1 MRDEEDGGGIEAG
14 GVAPSG
20 AFDKSMGDDSGWKQ
34 VHGDVF
40 RKPVHV
46 EIYAALLGSGTQ
58 LLLLALAVI
67 FAALAGSLYVD
78 RGAVSKAVVVAYA
91 LTSAAGGFVSGQYY
105 RSQFFPEP
113 APQWPVVMLLTAA
126 GFPGAV
132 FVTVLLL
139 NLIATGYG
147 TSNVVS
153 LLTLFKVRWG
163 VVLCPRR
170 CAHICMALPD
180 ASFFIGRTSVG
191 VRFLASR
198 YRGYHRGAPC
208 KHETERANSH

>member
-1 MRDEEDGGGIEAG
+1 MRDEEEGGLEAG
-14 GVAPSG
+14 SGSSASG

-40 RKPVHV
+40 RKPVQL
-46 EIYAALLGSGTQ
+46 ELYAALLGSGTQ
-58 LLLLALAVI
+58 LLLLSLAVI

-78 RGAVSKAVVVAYA
+78 RGAVSKAVIVAFA

-126 GFPGAV
+126 AFPGAV
-132 FVTVLLL
+132 FVTILAL
-139 NLIATGYG
+139 NIVAMGYG

-153 LLTLFKVRWG
+153 LMTLLKVRL
-163 VVLCPRR
+163 VVCCRSARSITLCTS
-170 CAHICMALPD
+170 AVID
-180 ASFFIGRTSVG
+180 NTASCRLCCSGRLS
-191 VRFLASR
+191 
-198 YRGYHRGAPC
+198 PC
-208 KHETERANSH
+208 RS